1 MANVIKIKKSSVP
14 GQAPSSAQ
22 LETAELAINLVDQ
35 KMYTKDAANNVFTL
49 AAHPIDSVANT
60 STDVP
65 ASANS
70 VKTAYDTAIAFSIA
84 LG

>member
-1 MANVIKIKKSSVP
+1 MANVIKIKRSSVS
-14 GQAPSSAQ
+14 GQSPSNNQ
-22 LETAELAINLVDQ
+22 LEVAELAINLADK
-35 KMYTKDAANNVFTL
+35 KMYTKDGSNSVFTL

>member
-1 MANVIKIKKSSVP
+1 MANVIKIKKSAVA
-14 GQAPSSAQ
+14 GLAPTGAQ
-22 LETAELAINLVDQ
+22 LEVSEFAVNLVDR
-35 KMYTKDAANNVFTL
+35 KLYTKDTSNNVFTL
-49 AAHPIDSVANT
+49 AAYPIDSVANT
-60 STDVP
+60 STDYP

>member
-1 MANVIKIKKSSVP
+1 MANVIKIKRSSVP
-14 GQAPSSAQ
+14 GQAPTNAQ
-22 LETAELAINLVDQ
+22 LEISEFAVNLADRKL
-35 KMYTKDAANNVFTL
+35 YTKDTSNSVFTL
-49 AAHPIDSVANT
+49 AAYPIDSVSNT
-60 STDVP
+60 SVDVP